1 MVNKQRIVSAFG
13 FNQTPETQNVFFFYI
28 PLSNYNCQIQV
39 VRSNK
44 NMLTRLLLKYILVL
58 LSIFL
63 RNGIYLH
70 VNFPKKWYI
79 SHVNFL
85 LAILNFYS
93 MVNWLFSAGNV
104 RRKDNC
110 PLYCTTVHP
119 YCMGQG
125 YCVNAIFTNISAIS
139 QQSLLKPPAC
149 GKSLTN
155 FIT

>member
-93 MVNWLFSAGNV
+93 MVNWLFLQEMYEE
-104 RRKDNC
+104 KI
-110 PLYCTTVHP
+110 TVHCIVP
-119 YCMGQG
+119 LSIHTAWVRVTVLMPFSP
-125 YCVNAIFTNISAIS
+125 IFQLYHSS
-139 QQSLLKPPAC
+139 H
-149 GKSLTN
+149 
-155 FIT
+155 F

>member
-13 FNQTPETQNVFFFYI
+13 FNQTPETQNVLFFYI

-70 VNFPKKWYI
+70 VNF
-79 SHVNFL
+79 L

-110 PLYCTTVHP
+110 PLYCTTAHP

-125 YCVNAIFTNISAIS
+125 YCVNAIFTNSSAIS
-139 QQSLLKPPAC
+139 WQSLLKPPTC
-149 GKSLTN
+149 RKSLTN